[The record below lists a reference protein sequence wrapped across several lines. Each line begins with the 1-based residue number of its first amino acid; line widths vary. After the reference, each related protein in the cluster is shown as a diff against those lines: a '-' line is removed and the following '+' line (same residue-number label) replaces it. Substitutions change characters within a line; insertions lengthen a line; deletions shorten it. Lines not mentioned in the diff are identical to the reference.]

1 MEFRVVKTGL
11 ENHLNQMTK
20 ENMHLFVVDLDKDEL
35 WNLYLDSIS
44 EEDNQIFR
52 VRREYDCSCCRH
64 FIKSIGNVV
73 SIKDGIVSSIW
84 DFETEDPKW
93 NKVVSILS

>member
-20 ENMHLFVVDLDKDEL
+20 ENIHLFVVDLDKDEL

-52 VRREYDCSCCRH
+52 VRRE
-64 FIKSIGNVV
+64 
-73 SIKDGIVSSIW
+73 
-84 DFETEDPKW
+84 
-93 NKVVSILS
+93 